1 MVAKNG
7 QGWPKLAK
15 IGQGGHGLSMTK
27 MQEHAQT
34 MMKLLAYPTIVSL
47 ILSTEI
53 VFTLLWSST
62 RAVVSV
68 ASFTIPTYP
77 ACKHTISS
85 CSLFSTSNQN
95 QIWLEFSSFHQS
107 ACCCIVVKKE
117 DVQLIAHVRG
127 KNIKYESPNRN
138 WIWPLQSSVSMLYN
152 GVPENS
158 MMN

>member
-1 MVAKNG
+1 MMDKNG

-85 CSLFSTSNQN
+85 CSLFSTSNKN
-95 QIWLEFSSFHQS
+95 QIWLELFSPIGLLLYCS
-107 ACCCIVVKKE
+107 KKE

>member
-1 MVAKNG
+1 MAHLFTNAQHQKLTGTFTVNHKRVMMAKNG

-85 CSLFSTSNQN
+85 SSLFSTSNKN

-107 ACCCIVVKKE
+107 ACYCIVVKRKMFNS
-117 DVQLIAHVRG
+117 LLMCAG
-127 KNIKYESPNRN
+127 KI
-138 WIWPLQSSVSMLYN
+138 
-152 GVPENS
+152 
-158 MMN
+158 

>member
-1 MVAKNG
+1 MMAKNG

-15 IGQGGHGLSMTK
+15 IGQDGHGLSMTK

-85 CSLFSTSNQN
+85 CSLFSTSNKN

-107 ACCCIVVKKE
+107 ACCCIVVKS
-117 DVQLIAHVRG
+117 VRG